1 MQTRYGYARVSSA
14 LARGGSS
21 TGPTTPRSWGRVAPI
36 PSAYTKRSYSINGV
50 MKIVGYTRV
59 STDEQ
64 ADSGLGLAAQREAI
78 QTAASS
84 RGWDL
89 VGIVEDAG
97 VSGTVALG
105 ERPGFSSVLRDL
117 ESGEVDGVVVAK
129 LDRLSRRLAHST
141 QFLDLVDR
149 NRWHLSVLDV
159 NIDTST
165 AGGRLVAN
173 LMGSVNQHF
182 RDVIAENTKAALAAK
197 LRRGERLGRPVT
209 LAQETRQRIT
219 SDRTTG
225 MTLQA
230 IADALNE
237 EGVPTARG
245 GAKWYPGTVR
255 KVLLSVD
262 LDRAAGEEA

>member
-1 MQTRYGYARVSSA
+1 MRIIGYA
-14 LARGGSS
+14 
-21 TGPTTPRSWGRVAPI
+21 
-36 PSAYTKRSYSINGV
+36 
-50 MKIVGYTRV
+50 RV

-64 ADSGLGLAAQREAI
+64 ADSGLGLEAQRTAIEA
-78 QTAASS
+78 AALS

-97 VSGTVALG
+97 VSGTVAP
-105 ERPGFSSVLRDL
+105 ESRPGFGSVLRDL
-117 ESGEVDGVVVAK
+117 EDGTVDGVVVAK
-129 LDRLSRRLAHST
+129 LDRLSRRLTHST
-141 QFLDLVDR
+141 QFLDMVDR

-197 LRRGERLGRPVT
+197 RRRGERLGRPVT
-209 LAQETRQRIT
+209 LPEETRGRIA
-219 SDRTTG
+219 SDRATG
-225 MTLQA
+225 QTLQA

-245 GAKWYPGTVR
+245 GARWYPATVR

-262 LDRAAGEEA
+262 LDRATGGTQ

>member
-1 MQTRYGYARVSSA
+1 MKIIGYA
-14 LARGGSS
+14 
-21 TGPTTPRSWGRVAPI
+21 
-36 PSAYTKRSYSINGV
+36 
-50 MKIVGYTRV
+50 RV

-64 ADSGLGLAAQREAI
+64 ADSGLGLEAQRAAIEA
-78 QTAASS
+78 AAAS

-97 VSGTVALG
+97 VSGTVAP
-105 ERPGFSSVLRDL
+105 ESRPGFGSVLRDL
-117 ESGEVDGVVVAK
+117 EDGTVDGVVVAK

-197 LRRGERLGRPVT
+197 RRRGERLGRPVT
-209 LAQETRQRIT
+209 LDSSTRERIV
-219 SDRTTG
+219 SDRAAG

-230 IADALNE
+230 IADALNSD
-237 EGVPTARG
+237 GVSTARG
-245 GAKWYPGTVR
+245 GAMWYPATVR
-255 KVLLSVD
+255 KVLLSVE
-262 LDRAAGEEA
+262 LDRVTGEAE